1 MLSTSN
7 EGNMYTTYVA
17 RQPILNSKRHTLGY
31 ELLFR
36 DGEKNCFPQHVDA
49 DRATYRLIVENFLS
63 LGTNPGI
70 EHSRCFIN
78 FTYNTLIRRLP
89 LILPRTKIVIEVL
102 ETCSPTD
109 ELFEAIQE
117 FHSKGYLIALDDFV
131 YTPEWERFLPYV
143 KIIKLDVMAMGI
155 EAACETV
162 KEQLAKG
169 RKKRYL
175 AERVETE
182 EEFRAARE
190 AGFRFFQGY
199 FFSKPE
205 MVKQRYVSPKHVIA
219 MQLFQEVCKE
229 HVNFK
234 RVEQLVSKDVALSY
248 KLLRFVNSMTER
260 LEVPISSF
268 RQALVY
274 LGQDK
279 LKIFVSLA
287 VASYISTHKPKELYN
302 LSLQRAQFCQL
313 MAIRRQF
320 LEHKE
325 QAFLIGLFSV
335 LDALLDV
342 SLDVIIDQLP
352 LTDSVKDALNKRV
365 GPFGELL
372 NIEECFERAD
382 WQGVASHCELLG
394 LPYDDVTRDLN
405 EAQRWSHETSQLV

>member
-1 MLSTSN
+1 
-7 EGNMYTTYVA
+7 MYTTYVA

-36 DGEKNCFPQHVDA
+36 DGEQNSFPQHVDA

-63 LGTNPGI
+63 IGTNPAIG
-70 EHSRCFIN
+70 HSRCFIN
-78 FTYNTLIRRLP
+78 FPYNTLIRRLP
-89 LILPRTKIVIEVL
+89 LTLPKQKIVIEVL
-102 ETCSPTD
+102 ETCLPTD
-109 ELFEAIQE
+109 ELLEAMME
-117 FHSKGYLIALDDFV
+117 LHGKGYLIALDDFV
-131 YTPEWERFLPYV
+131 YSPEWERFLPYV
-143 KIIKLDVMAMGI
+143 HIIKLDIMAMGI
-155 EAACETV
+155 DQACAVV
-162 KEQLAKG
+162 KKQLAKG
-169 RKKRYL
+169 SRKRYL

-182 EEFRAARE
+182 QEFRAARD

-205 MVKQRYVSPKHVIA
+205 IIKQRYVSPKHVIA
-219 MQLFQEVCKE
+219 MQLFQEVSKE
-229 HVNFK
+229 QVNFD
-234 RVEQLVSKDVALSY
+234 RVEQLVAKDVALSY

-320 LEHKE
+320 TEHKD

-335 LDALLDV
+335 LDALLDI
-342 SLDVIIDQLP
+342 SLEVIVDQLP
-352 LTDSVKDALNKRV
+352 LTESVKDAINKRL

-372 NIEECFERAD
+372 NLEECFEKAD
-382 WQGVASHCELLG
+382 WQGVQHYCELLG
-394 LPYDDVTRDLN
+394 LHYEEVTRDLN
-405 EAQRWSHETSQLV
+405 AAQRWSHETSNLV